1 MNEYLLDHTL
11 IGVDSALSDEEMI
24 SIRGNELLHRNM
36 KKRLQKELNDEQE
49 SDYDF
54 YC

>member
-1 MNEYLLDHTL
+1 MNEYLYEVALQAECD
-11 IGVDSALSDEEMI
+11 LSDEEMMI
-24 SIRGNELLHRNM
+24 IRGNELLHRNM
-36 KKRLQKELNDEQE
+36 KKRLQKELNDGQE

>member
-1 MNEYLLDHTL
+1 MNEYLLDCTP
-11 IGVDSALSDEEMI
+11 IGVDTTLSDEEMMI
-24 SIRGNELLHRNM
+24 IRGNELLHRNM
-36 KKRLQKELNDEQE
+36 KKRLQKELNDGQE